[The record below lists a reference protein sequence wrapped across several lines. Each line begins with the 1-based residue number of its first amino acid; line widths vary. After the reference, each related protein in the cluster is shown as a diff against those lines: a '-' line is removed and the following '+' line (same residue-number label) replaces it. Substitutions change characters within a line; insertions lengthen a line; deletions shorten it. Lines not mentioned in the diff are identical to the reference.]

1 MGRIVQLDTITANS
15 IAAGEVVER
24 PASVVKELCEN
35 AIDAGATQ
43 ITVEIYGGGIRSI
56 QVTDNGSGMDAEDAL
71 NAFTAHAT
79 SKLRHITDLED
90 ISSMGFRGEALPSI
104 ASVSKV
110 TLKTRLQGENLG
122 TVVRISGGELEEH
135 QPVGTAEG
143 TSILIENLFFN
154 VPARHKFLKKDS
166 TEAARVTEVVNRMVL
181 ARPDISFLLR
191 KDGQVILH
199 SPGNS
204 DLDAAVYTVFGREVA
219 QASIPV
225 KQTDTAAPVR
235 VNGVIGR
242 PSIARRSRS
251 QQMIFVNGRAVQSP
265 LISKAIDEGY
275 KGLLM
280 KGEFAF
286 AVLLIE
292 IPYSLVDVNVHPQK
306 LELRFWNDAQVFTS
320 VQHAVKDTLYA
331 SLEIKSEEE
340 AEDDGEEATTVEDKT
355 VGHGLAPAEP
365 VQKQMPS
372 IFDITD
378 LYQAETKSTPVST
391 EPQRTE
397 SSTLPQDAPQTSSE
411 TQETKVLDKESEPS
425 SDDLNAAES
434 EERSTHTEA
443 VESESE
449 PTAAQQRIQED
460 LLPLLD
466 ARIAGVLFR
475 TYIILEHGDEY
486 TLIDQHAAHE
496 RILFERYMAQA
507 KLGAFEASQ
516 DLLAPEVIH
525 LSIDEMDILERE
537 QRFFN
542 ELGFRYDRF
551 GERQIALRGVPQ
563 ASVGQHAAQTLKEAL
578 DEILEAGANLGLRSN
593 REQVYL
599 AIATAACKAAIK
611 AHDSITDME
620 IRHMIRDLIGLEN
633 PYQCPHGRP
642 VFIRSNR
649 KELEKRFRRI
659 V

>member
-122 TVVRISGGELEEH
+122 TVVRIIGGELEEH

-292 IPYSLVDVNVHPQK
+292 IPYGLVDVNVHPEVGAAF
-306 LELRFWNDAQVFTS
+306 LER
-320 VQHAVKDTLYA
+320 
-331 SLEIKSEEE
+331 
-340 AEDDGEEATTVEDKT
+340 
-355 VGHGLAPAEP
+355 
-365 VQKQMPS
+365 
-372 IFDITD
+372 
-378 LYQAETKSTPVST
+378 
-391 EPQRTE
+391 R
-397 SSTLPQDAPQTSSE
+397 
-411 TQETKVLDKESEPS
+411 
-425 SDDLNAAES
+425 
-434 EERSTHTEA
+434 
-443 VESESE
+443 
-449 PTAAQQRIQED
+449 
-460 LLPLLD
+460 
-466 ARIAGVLFR
+466 AGVYLR
-475 TYIILEHGDEY
+475 AT
-486 TLIDQHAAHE
+486 
-496 RILFERYMAQA
+496 R
-507 KLGAFEASQ
+507 
-516 DLLAPEVIH
+516 
-525 LSIDEMDILERE
+525 
-537 QRFFN
+537 
-542 ELGFRYDRF
+542 
-551 GERQIALRGVPQ
+551 GERHALCQSGDQVRRRG
-563 ASVGQHAAQTLKEAL
+563 
-578 DEILEAGANLGLRSN
+578 R
-593 REQVYL
+593 
-599 AIATAACKAAIK
+599 
-611 AHDSITDME
+611 
-620 IRHMIRDLIGLEN
+620 
-633 PYQCPHGRP
+633 GR
-642 VFIRSNR
+642 R
-649 KELEKRFRRI
+649 
-659 V
+659 